1 MGIVNYL
8 SEIAD
13 EDHISVRK
21 LWMDEIPEFITVNS
35 LINKYGPLQKDGL
48 EVVIGEYD
56 DPFNQQQNIV
66 IHNVSECGNTI
77 IYGAMGSGKSY

>member
-13 EDHISVRK
+13 EDNISVRK

-35 LINKYGPLQKDGL
+35 LINKYGPLSKDSP

-56 DPFNQQQNIV
+56 DPLTSNR
-66 IHNVSECGNTI
+66 TL
-77 IYGAMGSGKSY
+77 